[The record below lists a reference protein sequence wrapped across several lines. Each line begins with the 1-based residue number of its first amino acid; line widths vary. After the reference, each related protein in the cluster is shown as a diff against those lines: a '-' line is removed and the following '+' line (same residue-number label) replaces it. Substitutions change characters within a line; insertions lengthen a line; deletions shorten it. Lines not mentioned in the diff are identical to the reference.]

1 MLRRADS
8 PMMAREIAA
17 EFAARYQI
25 DASNTD
31 AMNALVAKVRNT
43 SRDRGGS
50 RAKCGAMRRHDGSKP
65 EEGSTSLSS
74 VPLPSPSLGL
84 NAPPIGA
91 GEEDSDDSGYRRKLH
106 YQPLK
111 RAVAKVG
118 INAEDDLD
126 PFRPQRRSKEE

>member
-1 MLRRADS
+1 LR
-8 PMMAREIAA
+8 P
-17 EFAARYQI
+17 
-25 DASNTD
+25 
-31 AMNALVAKVRNT
+31 
-43 SRDRGGS
+43 
-50 RAKCGAMRRHDGSKP
+50 
-65 EEGSTSLSS
+65 
-74 VPLPSPSLGL
+74 

-126 PFRPQRRSKEE
+126 PFRPQQRSKEE